1 MAGAWPRRGGM
12 AMRVRG
18 RLSARRR
25 ARLGAAL
32 GALLTGV
39 VVPTV
44 VLTPG
49 AAVAAAVGTP
59 VCQIRDDRLR
69 ELSGMV
75 ATDDGYVVVND
86 GADDEARRRIF
97 FLDQRCAV
105 VRAVAY
111 PSRPRDTEDL
121 AVGRDGTVW
130 VADIGDNDRS
140 RTTVGVWRLAPGAE
154 RPVLHRMAYPDR
166 PHDAEALLL
175 DTDGQPM
182 IITKGGSGTVFL
194 YRPTTALRPG
204 ATTPLAL
211 AGQVTLPT
219 TTTSNPFSFLGR
231 GVVTGAA
238 TAPDGRRVVLRSYAD
253 AFEYDVPDGDV
264 VKALTSGTPR
274 TTPLPDEPQG
284 ESITY
289 SRDGRSLLTVSES
302 ADQPPGTRPTILRY
316 PATAE
321 TAPTTAPTGSTGPV
335 SPTDVRPIA
344 EDTIGLGGRI
354 WPLVA
359 GVGTLLALLGLAGVL
374 RWRHTAR
381 R

>member
-1 MAGAWPRRGGM
+1 
-12 AMRVRG
+12 MRVRG
-18 RLSARRR
+18 RVSGERR
-25 ARLGAAL
+25 ARVGVALAAL
-32 GALLTGV
+32 LAGV

-44 VLTPG
+44 LTPK
-49 AAVAAAVGTP
+49 AAVAVAVGKP
-59 VCQIRDDRLR
+59 VCQIRDDRLP

-86 GADDEARRRIF
+86 GSDDEARRRIF

-140 RTTVGVWRLAPGAE
+140 RTTVGVWRLAPGAKK
-154 RPVLHRMAYPDR
+154 PVLHRMTYPDR
-166 PHDAEALLL
+166 PHDAEALVL
-175 DTDGQPM
+175 DADGQPM

-194 YRPTTALRPG
+194 YRPSTPLRPG
-204 ATTPLAL
+204 ATTPLAS

-238 TAPDGRRVVLRSYAD
+238 TAPGGRRVVLRTYAD

-264 VKALTSGTPR
+264 VKALTTGTPR
-274 TTPLPDEPQG
+274 ITPLPDEPQG

-302 ADQPPGTRPTILRY
+302 AGQPAGTRSTVLRY
-316 PATAE
+316 PATAGPATAAPPTE
-321 TAPTTAPTGSTGPV
+321 SVDPVAPTAARPAAGEV
-335 SPTDVRPIA
+335 S
-344 EDTIGLGGRI
+344 GGGGRA
-354 WPLVA
+354 WPLAVGA
-359 GVGTLLALLGLAGVL
+359 GTLLVLLGLAGLL

>member
-1 MAGAWPRRGGM
+1 
-12 AMRVRG
+12 MRVRG
-18 RLSARRR
+18 RLSWGRR
-25 ARLGAAL
+25 ARVGAAL

-39 VVPTV
+39 VAPTV
-44 VLTPG
+44 ALTPP
-49 AAVAAAVGTP
+49 AAGAAAVGAP

-69 ELSGMV
+69 EISGMV

-86 GADDEARRRIF
+86 GADDEARLRIF

-105 VRAVAY
+105 VRAVSY

-140 RTTVGVWRLAPGAE
+140 RTTVGVWRLAPGAKQ
-154 RPVLHRMAYPDR
+154 PVLHRMTYPDR

-175 DTDGQPM
+175 DADGQPL

-194 YRPTTALRPG
+194 YRPTRALRAG
-204 ATTPLAL
+204 ATTPLAA
-211 AGQVTLPT
+211 AGQVVLPT
-219 TTTSNPFSFLGR
+219 TSTSNPFSFLGR

-289 SRDGRSLLTVSES
+289 SRDGGSLLTVSES

-316 PATAE
+316 PTTAE
-321 TAPTTAPTGSTGPV
+321 TATTAAPTGSTGPV
-335 SPTDVRPIA
+335 APTAVRPVA
-344 EDTIGLGGRI
+344 EDTGGAADRT

-359 GVGTLLALLGLAGVL
+359 GGGTLLALLGLAGVL